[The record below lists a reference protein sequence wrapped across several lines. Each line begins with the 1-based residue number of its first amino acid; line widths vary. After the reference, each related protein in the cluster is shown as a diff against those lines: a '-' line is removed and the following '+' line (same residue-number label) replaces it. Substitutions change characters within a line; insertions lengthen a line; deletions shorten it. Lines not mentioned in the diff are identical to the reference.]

1 MVGKMALQCG
11 HAKSGVSGWQPSSL
25 AAKGQINRQLHG
37 GQRKTDIMADLGE
50 SLPEEH
56 RTIGFHQ
63 GTAEADRIQGGQ
75 NARMAGSG
83 GGMAL
88 RGGHCSTMPVLGEWR
103 NGRNAG
109 RCRRESRLM
118 RRESAAGV
126 QPFPR

>member
-11 HAKSGVSGWQPSSL
+11 HAKSGVSDGQSSSL
-25 AAKGQINRQLHG
+25 AAKGRSIGSCMGAKENRHNG
-37 GQRKTDIMADLGE
+37 RLGE
-50 SLPEEH
+50 SLPEGH
-56 RTIGFHQ
+56 KTIGFHE
-63 GTAEADRIQGGQ
+63 GTAEADRIQGGKTPGRQ
-75 NARMAGSG
+75 DL

-88 RGGHCSTMPVLGEWR
+88 RGGHCSTMPVLREWR